1 MWNTV
6 DQKLDEEQWLL
17 PAQTINAYYNA
28 NNNEVRVMQ
37 CIIVESAFTDT
48 IIRLW
53 FLQVYCNLHS
63 IVLNRQNT

>member
-6 DQKLDEEQWLL
+6 DQKLDEEQWLM

-28 NNNEVRVMQ
+28 NNNEVCVIQ
-37 CIIVESAFTDT
+37 CIIFESAFTNT
-48 IIRLW
+48 ISRLW

-63 IVLNRQNT
+63 TVLSHQNT